1 MDIIKTSDFFVRK
14 EGVWVTALGGL
25 VRHVCASFIAN
36 RHYNARIQTDKGQR
50 SVCLVC
56 PGMKRVGVWYR
67 TSSLVSRKT
76 SSAYSW
82 IIFALADERMGLS
95 VRM

>member
-25 VRHVCASFIAN
+25 VLHVCASFIAN

-50 SVCLVC
+50 SVRLVC
-56 PGMKRVGVWYR
+56 PGMKRVLVWYQAAKR
-67 TSSLVSRKT
+67 RLWSQEKHHQHT
-76 SSAYSW
+76 
-82 IIFALADERMGLS
+82 IGLYLP
-95 VRM
+95 